1 MRAKCSTCGG
11 SDYDSVLLCLGCDS
25 ARDAERGRLQAE
37 IARREEELVSITGDL
52 HKLIDGLEAEVT
64 ELRERLRLQEAGCSG
79 WIGSLRADNARL
91 RAALA
96 KREFDDE
103 DGGLMCSACRGLWPL
118 DGHRDT
124 AWDHCHEHHPDCPD
138 FSANGV
144 VR

>member
-52 HKLIDGLEAEVT
+52 HKLIDGLE
-64 ELRERLRLQEAGCSG
+64 
-79 WIGSLRADNARL
+79 ADNARL

>member
-1 MRAKCSTCGG
+1 MSVSDPDKGG
-11 SDYDSVLLCLGCDS
+11 D
-25 ARDAERGRLQAE
+25 
-37 IARREEELVSITGDL
+37 TGDYS
-52 HKLIDGLEAEVT
+52 DDYVRGLE
-64 ELRERLRLQEAGCSG
+64 
-79 WIGSLRADNARL
+79 ADNARL